1 MKEYQEI
8 RDTSPLGL
16 KMLNDQLRLL
26 WFKAKNTTTRDIRNG
41 AVTLNKL
48 ASDVGQSLDLSSNN
62 SITLRIEDIEVGGRN
77 LLLKSKVSKTSSTY
91 NIGTFTSTR
100 DFVPGE

>member
-26 WFKAKNTTTRDIRNG
+26 WFKAKNTTTKDIRNG

-48 ASDVGQSLDLSSNN
+48 ASDVGQSLDLSSNE
-62 SITLRIEDIEVGGRN
+62 SISLRISDIEVGGRN
-77 LLLKSKVSKTSSTY
+77 FGRISCT
-91 NIGTFTSTR
+91 NG
-100 DFVPGE
+100 